1 MAKPR
6 IAQDP
11 GIRPGDNSVVG
22 GPLADGTAQMTG
34 AHYTFKRR
42 LLVVLDIVVVAGV
55 ILTVLLL
62 FDVIGKL
69 NNQIIKTQQQV
80 QESHQDVVG
89 STNRIE
95 GDLKCLQKFF
105 GLPNRQYLEIT
116 DLHSCTIK
124 SIPQS
129 SATKQSSSEP
139 VASTSV
145 PVPNLTKTNTSPTIE
160 NQQPTNNSNNTNTPG
175 QGNQTSTPTSAPVK
189 VLGIQVCIPLTKV
202 CVDQ

>member
-1 MAKPR
+1 
-6 IAQDP
+6 
-11 GIRPGDNSVVG
+11 
-22 GPLADGTAQMTG
+22 MTG